1 MLSVAEEYL
10 RELNPDAS
18 LKVFGQELNDES
30 FAICK
35 SDMMIK
41 GQDPDNIKRGNSFDN
56 DGHAGMKFDY
66 MLESTIWVEWKKAE
80 KAVTNEA
87 ETQGYAGRFGAGLPR
102 INDGSFLF
110 LQHMIAK
117 MKPPRMAGRIA
128 IVFNGSPLFTGDA
141 GSGES
146 EIRRWIIENDWLEA
160 TSGCQINCSTTPA
173 SIPTSGI
180 VTNKKPSARQGKI
193 QLINATGL
201 FEKMRKSLGNKRNY
215 LTDAHIAEITRI
227 YGNFEA
233 GPYSKILTTTTS
245 ATAAS

>member
-66 MLESTIWVEWKKAE
+66 MLSNPPFGVEWKKVE

-160 TSGCQINCSTTPA
+160 IVGLPDQLFYNTGINTY
-173 SIPTSGI
+173 IWI
-180 VTNKKPSARQGKI
+180 VTNKKPSAPG
-193 QLINATGL
+193 
-201 FEKMRKSLGNKRNY
+201 
-215 LTDAHIAEITRI
+215 
-227 YGNFEA
+227 
-233 GPYSKILTTTTS
+233 
-245 ATAAS
+245 

>member
-1 MLSVAEEYL
+1 M
-10 RELNPDAS
+10 
-18 LKVFGQELNDES
+18 FGQELNDES

-35 SDMMIK
+35 SNMMIK

-66 MLESTIWVEWKKAE
+66 MLSNLFGVEWKKVE

-110 LQHMIAK
+110 LQHDRQDEA
-117 MKPPRMAGRIA
+117 AQDGGSRIA

-160 TSGCQINCSTTPA
+160 TVGLPDQLFYNTGINTY
-173 SIPTSGI
+173 IWI
-180 VTNKKPSARQGKI
+180 VTNKKPSAPG
-193 QLINATGL
+193 
-201 FEKMRKSLGNKRNY
+201 
-215 LTDAHIAEITRI
+215 
-227 YGNFEA
+227 
-233 GPYSKILTTTTS
+233 
-245 ATAAS
+245 